1 MVFNLFK
8 KNQEVTNESGS
19 FEFNFTKDHLRT
31 LINNNPE
38 SDEWYEELCQVLPRY
53 DITTPER
60 VAGFIAQCSHE
71 SRDFRSLEENLNYSE
86 SALNRV
92 FKRYF
97 GPGKRD
103 AKEYAYQPEKIANYV
118 YMDKYRTKKG
128 ALGNI
133 HPGDGWRFRGKGIK
147 QLTGRNNVEKFAK
160 SVNMTADQ
168 ASEYLETKKG
178 AVESA
183 CWFWDKA
190 NCNSYADRQDIVGM
204 SKAINGGTIGLS
216 DRKKRWEKALKTLGS
231 NSSPVSTSSVQE
243 SKSSSARPKRIS
255 QLKTLRIGSRGD
267 QVKMLQEELGISSD
281 GMFGPGTQRALK
293 EWQRKN
299 GLASDGIA
307 GVKTLRKIYNI

>member
-8 KNQEVTNESGS
+8 KNQESGS
-19 FEFNFTKDHLRT
+19 DSKDFQFHFTVDHLRV
-31 LINNNPE
+31 LINHNPE
-38 SDEWYEELCQVLPRY
+38 ADEWYEELCKVLPKY

-60 VAGFIAQCSHE
+60 VAGFIAQCAHE
-71 SRDFRSLEENLNYSE
+71 SRDFKSLEENLNYSE

-97 GPGKRD
+97 GPGKRN
-103 AKEYAYQPEKIANYV
+103 AAEYARNPEKIANYV
-118 YMDKYRTKKG
+118 YMDEYRTKKG

-133 HPGDGWRFRGKGIK
+133 YPGDGWKFRGKGIK
-147 QLTGRNNVEKFAK
+147 QLTGRNNVENFAK
-160 SVNMTADQ
+160 SVDMTADQ

-216 DRKKRWEKALKTLGS
+216 DRKARWKEALRVLGS
-231 NSSPVSTSSVQE
+231 GSQPVSSSPIKE
-243 SKSSSARPKRIS
+243 AKPGFSKPTRVS

-267 QVKMLQEELGISSD
+267 QVKMLQEELGISAD
-281 GMFGPGTQRALK
+281 GVFGPGTQRALK

-299 GLASDGIA
+299 RLAADGIA
-307 GVKTLRKIYNI
+307 GPKTLRKLYNI